1 MADIFVA
8 AGGGGGV
15 SSDELTA
22 RAEHVLAGEGYV
34 GVDTDDEAGV
44 GTMSDNGSMQK
55 TLRAGESVTVPRG
68 FHDGSGT
75 VTAVSLA
82 EQTVGDAAPGDIV
95 AGCKSWVRGARI
107 TGTMVER
114 EGEQP
119 TTGVTVSDGLMHVG
133 MPPGAYRKNG
143 RYGTPEV
150 KAPVDV
156 VARAAGLDGAK
167 MLQGYEPLGVPGQIP
182 VFNTMGPS
190 GIDPRGSITTEY
202 GIDLNAHTLWMHA
215 PAHNAYYMRSDG
227 YPHICMDS
235 GALGDATAQQVLQGC
250 TFTSEHGLKAQGA
263 MYRWPISGD
272 IGGQRV
278 MDAHEN
284 TVFAGDYGAR
294 GRGVFMRMPG
304 GSQID
309 PTCMWAWAPA
319 PTVLPQNIKAG
330 VNVLGVWGSMVD
342 YAATCV
348 PFDGARFDGVHLSGW
363 AEGKIDTRSRYSLG
377 TSAGINPARSAE
389 VVSAIGGSTS
399 GGGEPAIAL
408 WALTPS
414 VALLPFRRAVV
425 TVSYSTNA
433 TIMPHGNGVNVWGG
447 FSRITGQPR
456 NRVLSPIREKAV
468 NGQRAQSGRVTLDIP
483 LDGVTEQGFLVVAA
497 HGSNFRKNGANTV
510 FTARLERVELIA

>member
-8 AGGGGGV
+8 AGGSGGA
-15 SSDELTA
+15 SSDETTA
-22 RAEHVLAGEGYV
+22 RAADVLSGKTYLGADTSDDVGAG
-34 GVDTDDEAGV
+34 A
-44 GTMSDNGSMQK
+44 MPDNGALQK

-68 FHDGSGT
+68 YHNGSGS
-75 VTAVSLA
+75 VTAAPLA
-82 EQTVGDAAPGDIV
+82 EQTPGNAAPGDIV
-95 AGCKSWVRGARI
+95 AGTSAWVRGAKMD
-107 TGTMVER
+107 GTLVER

-119 TTGVTVSDGLMHVG
+119 TTGVTVSDGLVHAG
-133 MPPGAYRKNG
+133 MLPGAYRKSG

-150 KAPVDV
+150 KAPVDM

-190 GIDPRGSITTEY
+190 GTDPRGSLTTAY
-202 GIDLNAHTLWMHA
+202 GIDLNARTLWMHA
-215 PAHNAYYMRSDG
+215 PAHNAYYMREDG
-227 YPHICMDS
+227 HPHICMDS
-235 GALGDATAQQVLQGC
+235 EALGDATAQQVLQGC
-250 TFTSEHGLKAQGA
+250 TFTSKHGLKAQGA

-278 MDAHEN
+278 MDAYEN
-284 TVFAGDYGAR
+284 TAFIGDYGSK

-309 PTCMWAWAPA
+309 PTCMWAFAPMPDA
-319 PTVLPQNIKAG
+319 VGRNFRAG
-330 VNVLGVWGSMVD
+330 SNVGGVPGELVD

-363 AEGKIDTRSRYSLG
+363 AEGKIDTRARYSLG

-408 WALTPS
+408 WVLTPS

-456 NRVLSPIREKAV
+456 DRVLSPIREKAV

-497 HGSNFRKNGANTV
+497 HGSNFRNRGANTV

>member
-1 MADIFVA
+1 MAECIIM
-8 AGGGGGV
+8 GSGGGGV
-15 SSDELTA
+15 GSDEVTA
-22 RAEHVLAGEGYV
+22 RAADVVAGKSYLGA
-34 GVDTDDEAGV
+34 DTDDDVGV
-44 GTMSDNGSMQK
+44 GT
-55 TLRAGESVTVPRG
+55 L
-68 FHDGSGT
+68 
-75 VTAVSLA
+75 
-82 EQTVGDAAPGDIV
+82 
-95 AGCKSWVRGARI
+95 
-107 TGTMVER
+107 VER

-156 VARAAGLDGAK
+156 VARAAGLDGTK
-167 MLQGYEPLGVPGQIP
+167 MLQGYSPLGVPGQIP

-190 GIDPRGSITTEY
+190 GTDPRGSLTTEY
-202 GIDLNAHTLWMHA
+202 GIDLNARTLWMHA
-215 PAHNAYYMRSDG
+215 PAHNAYYMREDG

-278 MDAHEN
+278 MDAYEN
-284 TVFAGDYGAR
+284 TAFIGDYGAR

-309 PTCMWAWAPA
+309 PTCMWAFAPMPDA
-319 PTVLPQNIKAG
+319 IGRNFRAGANIGG
-330 VNVLGVWGSMVD
+330 VPGELVD
-342 YAATCV
+342 YAASCV
-348 PFDGARFDGVHLSGW
+348 PFDGARFAGEHFSGW
-363 AEGKIDTRSRYSLG
+363 AEGKIDTRARYSLG
-377 TSAGINPARSAE
+377 TNAGLNPARSAE
-389 VVSAIGGSTS
+389 VVSAIGGTTS

-408 WALTPS
+408 WVLSPS

-433 TIMPHGNGVNVWGG
+433 TIMPHGNGANVWAGV
-447 FSRITGQPR
+447 SRVNGVSR
-456 NRVLSPIREKAV
+456 NRTLEPIRERAIT
-468 NGQRAQSGRVTLDIP
+468 GQRAQSGRVTLDIP

-497 HGSNFRKNGANTV
+497 HGSNFRRTGANSV
-510 FTARLERVELIA
+510 FVARLERVELIA

>member
-119 TTGVTVSDGLMHVG
+119 TTGVTVSDGLVHVG
-133 MPPGAYRKNG
+133 MLPGAYRKSG

-156 VARAAGLDGAK
+156 VARAAGLDGTK
-167 MLQGYEPLGVPGQIP
+167 MLQGYSPLGVPGQIP

-190 GIDPRGSITTEY
+190 GTDPRGSLTTEY
-202 GIDLNAHTLWMHA
+202 GIDFNARTLWMSV
-215 PAHNAYYMRSDG
+215 PAHNAYYMREDG

-250 TFTSEHGLKAQGA
+250 TFTSEHGLKVPGA
-263 MYRWPISGD
+263 MYRWPLSGD
-272 IGGQRV
+272 IGGQKV
-278 MDAHEN
+278 MDAYEN
-284 TVFAGDYGAR
+284 AAFIGDYGAR

-304 GSQID
+304 GAQID

-319 PTVLPQNIKAG
+319 PTVLPQNIRAG

-348 PFDGARFDGVHLSGW
+348 PFDGAHFDGVHLSGW
-363 AEGKIDTRSRYSLG
+363 ASGELSKGFFKASL
-377 TSAGINPARSAE
+377 NPTALFD
-389 VVSAIGGSTS
+389 GGYNRRWYDWSPWW
-399 GGGEPAIAL
+399 GF
-408 WALTPS
+408 TPS
-414 VALLPFRRAVV
+414 VHAGAFRAMRV
-425 TVSYSTNA
+425 TVHTYTD
-433 TIMPHGNGVNVWGG
+433 GVSKDMSLNLHLVRIGG
-447 FSRITGQPR
+447 TEHRRDYT
-456 NRVLSPIREKAV
+456 PIRTA
-468 NGQRAQSGRVTLDIP
+468 TLRWAPGYTQGYTHTEWHTVEINCADIN
-483 LDGVTEQGFLVVAA
+483 EQVFLVVNLQTDELRPRGQA
-497 HGSNFRKNGANTV
+497 NGYRFSADVT
-510 FTARLERVELIA
+510 RVELIA

>member
-68 FHDGSGT
+68 FHDGNGT

-82 EQTVGDAAPGDIV
+82 EQTPGNAAPGDIV
-95 AGCKSWVRGARI
+95 AGTSAWVRGAKMD
-107 TGTMVER
+107 GTLVER

-119 TTGVTVSDGLMHVG
+119 TTGVTVSDGLMHAG
-133 MPPGAYRKNG
+133 MPPGAYRKSG

-150 KAPVDV
+150 KAPVDM

-167 MLQGYEPLGVPGQIP
+167 MLQGHSPLGVPGQIP

-190 GIDPRGSITTEY
+190 GTDPRGSLTTEY
-202 GIDLNAHTLWMHA
+202 GIDLNARTLWMHA
-215 PAHNAYYMRSDG
+215 PAHNAYYMREDNH
-227 YPHICMDS
+227 PHICMDS
-235 GALGDATAQQVLQGC
+235 EALGDAVAQQVLQGC
-250 TFTSEHGLKAQGA
+250 TFTSKNGMKTPGA

-278 MDAHEN
+278 MDAYEG
-284 TVFAGDYGAR
+284 TAFIGDYGAR

-309 PTCMWAWAPA
+309 PTCMWAFAPMPDA
-319 PTVLPQNIKAG
+319 VGRNFRAGSNIGG
-330 VNVLGVWGSMVD
+330 VPGELVD
-342 YAATCV
+342 YAASCV

-363 AEGKIDTRSRYSLG
+363 AEGSINTRARYSLG
-377 TSAGINPARSAE
+377 TNAGMSPARSAE
-389 VVSAIGGSTS
+389 VVDAIGGTTS

-408 WALTPS
+408 WVLTPS

-433 TIMPHGNGVNVWGG
+433 VIMPHGNGMSIWGG
-447 FSRITGQPR
+447 FSRVNGVSR
-456 NRVLSPIREKAV
+456 NRTLEPIRERAIT
-468 NGQRAQSGRVTLDIP
+468 GQRAQSGRVTLDIP
-483 LDGVTEQGFLVVAA
+483 LDGVTERGFLVVAA
-497 HGSNFRKNGANTV
+497 HGSNFRRTGANTI

>member
-1 MADIFVA
+1 MADCII
-8 AGGGGGV
+8 AGTGGGGV

-22 RAEHVLAGEGYV
+22 RAAHVLAGKKFV
-34 GVDTDDEAGV
+34 GEDTDDDVGV
-44 GTMSDNGSMQK
+44 GTMPNNGQVSR
-55 TLRAGESVTVPRG
+55 TLRAGENLQIARG
-68 FHDGSGT
+68 YHDGTG
-75 VTAVSLA
+75 VVN
-82 EQTVGDAAPGDIV
+82 AAPLADQTAGNAGTGDILSGKT
-95 AGCKSWVRGARI
+95 AWVNGAR
-107 TGTMVER
+107 V
-114 EGEQP
+114 
-119 TTGVTVSDGLMHVG
+119 DGS
-133 MPPGAYRKNG
+133 
-143 RYGTPEV
+143 
-150 KAPVDV
+150 
-156 VARAAGLDGAK
+156 
-167 MLQGYEPLGVPGQIP
+167 IP

-190 GIDPRGSITTEY
+190 GTDPRGSLTTEY
-202 GIDLNAHTLWMHA
+202 GIDLNARTLWMHA
-215 PAHNAYYMRSDG
+215 PAHNAYYMREDG
-227 YPHICMDS
+227 HPHICMDS

-278 MDAHEN
+278 MDAYEG
-284 TVFAGDYGAR
+284 TAFIGDYGAR

-309 PTCMWAWAPA
+309 PTCMWAFAPMPDA
-319 PTVLPQNIKAG
+319 VGRNFRAGSNIGG
-330 VNVLGVWGSMVD
+330 VPGELVD

-363 AEGKIDTRSRYSLG
+363 AEGSINTRARYSLG
-377 TSAGINPARSAE
+377 TNAGMSPARSAE
-389 VVSAIGGSTS
+389 VVDAIGGTTS

-408 WALTPS
+408 WVLTPS

-483 LDGVTEQGFLVVAA
+483 LEGVTEQGFLVVAA
-497 HGSNFRKNGANTV
+497 HGSNFRRTGGNTV

>member
-8 AGGGGGV
+8 AGGSGGA
-15 SSDELTA
+15 SSGETTA
-22 RAEHVLAGEGYV
+22 RAADVLSGKTYLGADTSDDVGAG
-34 GVDTDDEAGV
+34 A
-44 GTMSDNGSMQK
+44 MPNNGAMQK

-68 FHDGSGT
+68 YHSGAGT
-75 VTAVSLA
+75 VAAAPLA
-82 EQTVGDAAPGDIV
+82 EQTPGNAAPGDIV
-95 AGCKSWVRGARI
+95 AGTSAWVRGAKMD
-107 TGTMVER
+107 GTLVER

-119 TTGVTVSDGLMHVG
+119 ATGVTISDGLAHVG
-133 MPPGAYRKNG
+133 MLPGAYRKNG

-150 KAPVDV
+150 KAPVDM

-167 MLQGYEPLGVPGQIP
+167 MLQGYAPLGVPGQIP

-190 GIDPRGSITTEY
+190 GTDPRGSITTEY

-215 PAHNAYYMRSDG
+215 PAHNAYYMREDG

-278 MDAHEN
+278 MDAYEG
-284 TVFAGDYGAR
+284 TAFIGDYGSK

-309 PTCMWAWAPA
+309 PTCMWAFAPMPDA
-319 PTVLPQNIKAG
+319 IGRNFRAG
-330 VNVLGVWGSMVD
+330 SNVGGVPGELVD
-342 YAATCV
+342 YAASCV
-348 PFDGARFDGVHLSGW
+348 PFDGAHFDGVHFSGW
-363 AEGKIDTRSRYSLG
+363 AEGRINTRSRYSLG
-377 TSAGINPARSAE
+377 TSAGTNPARSAE
-389 VVSAIGGSTS
+389 VVDAIGGTTS

-408 WALTPS
+408 WVLTPS

-433 TIMPHGNGVNVWGG
+433 TIMPHGNGMNVWGG

-468 NGQRAQSGRVTLDIP
+468 TGQRAQSGRVTLDIP
-483 LDGVTEQGFLVVAA
+483 LDGVSEQGFLVVAA
-497 HGSNFRKNGANTV
+497 HGSNFRRTVGNTV

>member
-1 MADIFVA
+1 MAECIIM
-8 AGGGGGV
+8 GSGGGGV
-15 SSDELTA
+15 GSDEVTA
-22 RAEHVLAGEGYV
+22 RAADVVAGKSYLGA
-34 GVDTDDEAGV
+34 DTDDDVGV
-44 GTMSDNGSMQK
+44 GT
-55 TLRAGESVTVPRG
+55 L
-68 FHDGSGT
+68 
-75 VTAVSLA
+75 
-82 EQTVGDAAPGDIV
+82 
-95 AGCKSWVRGARI
+95 
-107 TGTMVER
+107 VER

-119 TTGVTVSDGLMHVG
+119 TTGVTISDGLAHVG

-167 MLQGYEPLGVPGQIP
+167 MLQGYAPLGVPGQIP

-190 GIDPRGSITTEY
+190 GTDPRGSLTTEY

-250 TFTSEHGLKAQGA
+250 TFTSEHGLKVPGA

-278 MDAHEN
+278 MDAYEN
-284 TVFAGDYGAR
+284 TAFIGDYGAR

-309 PTCMWAWAPA
+309 PTCMWAFAPMPDA
-319 PTVLPQNIKAG
+319 VGRNFRAGSNIGG
-330 VNVLGVWGSMVD
+330 VPGELVD

-363 AEGKIDTRSRYSLG
+363 AEGSINTRARYSLG
-377 TSAGINPARSAE
+377 TNAGMSPARSAE
-389 VVSAIGGSTS
+389 VVDAIGGTTS

-408 WALTPS
+408 WVLTPS

-497 HGSNFRKNGANTV
+497 HGSNFRRTGANSV
-510 FTARLERVELIA
+510 FVARLERVELIA

>member
-1 MADIFVA
+1 MAECIIM
-8 AGGGGGV
+8 GTGGGGV
-15 SSDELTA
+15 SSDEVTA
-22 RAEHVLAGEGYV
+22 RAADVVAGKSYLGA
-34 GVDTDDEAGV
+34 DTDDDVGV
-44 GTMSDNGSMQK
+44 GT
-55 TLRAGESVTVPRG
+55 L
-68 FHDGSGT
+68 
-75 VTAVSLA
+75 
-82 EQTVGDAAPGDIV
+82 
-95 AGCKSWVRGARI
+95 
-107 TGTMVER
+107 VER

-150 KAPVDV
+150 KAPVET
-156 VARAAGLDGAK
+156 VARAAGLDGTK
-167 MLQGYEPLGVPGQIP
+167 MLQGYSPLGVPGQIP

-190 GIDPRGSITTEY
+190 GTDPRGSLATEY

-250 TFTSEHGLKAQGA
+250 TFTSEHGLKVPGA

-278 MDAHEN
+278 MDAYEN
-284 TVFAGDYGAR
+284 TAFIGDYGSK

-309 PTCMWAWAPA
+309 PTCMWAFAPMPDA
-319 PTVLPQNIKAG
+319 VGRNFRAG
-330 VNVLGVWGSMVD
+330 ANVGGVPGEMVD
-342 YAATCV
+342 YAASCV

-363 AEGKIDTRSRYSLG
+363 AEGWIDTRSRFSIGPTGVNRLEK
-377 TSAGINPARSAE
+377 RAE
-389 VVSAIGGSTS
+389 VTSAIGGSTS

-408 WALTPS
+408 WVLTPS
-414 VALLPFRRAVV
+414 VALLPFRRALV

-433 TIMPHGNGVNVWGG
+433 TIMPHGNGVNIWGG

-468 NGQRAQSGRVTLDIP
+468 TGQRAQSGRVTLDIP

-497 HGSNFRKNGANTV
+497 HGSNFRRTGANSV
-510 FTARLERVELIA
+510 FVARLERVELIA

>member
-8 AGGGGGV
+8 AGGSGGA
-15 SSDELTA
+15 SSDETTA
-22 RAEHVLAGEGYV
+22 RAADVLSGKTYLGADTSDDVGAG
-34 GVDTDDEAGV
+34 A
-44 GTMSDNGSMQK
+44 MPDNGAMQK

-68 FHDGSGT
+68 YHNGSGT
-75 VTAVSLA
+75 VAAASLA
-82 EQTVGDAAPGDIV
+82 EQTPGNAAPGDIV
-95 AGCKSWVRGARI
+95 AGTSAWVRGAKMD
-107 TGTMVER
+107 GTLVER

-133 MPPGAYRKNG
+133 MPPGAYRKAG

-150 KAPVDV
+150 KAPIDV

-167 MLQGYEPLGVPGQIP
+167 MLQGYSPLGVPGQIP
-182 VFNTMGPS
+182 VFNTMGPH
-190 GIDPRGSITTEY
+190 GIDPRGSLTTEY
-202 GIDLNAHTLWMHA
+202 GIDLNARTLWMHA
-215 PAHNAYYMRSDG
+215 PAHNAYYMREDG
-227 YPHICMDS
+227 HPHICMDS
-235 GALGDATAQQVLQGC
+235 EALGDATAQQVLQGC

-278 MDAHEN
+278 MDAHEHA
-284 TVFAGDYGAR
+284 VFAGDYGAR

-348 PFDGARFDGVHLSGW
+348 PFDGAHFDGAHLSGW
-363 AEGKIDTRSRYSLG
+363 AEGSINTRARYSLG
-377 TSAGINPARSAE
+377 TNAGLNPARSAE

-408 WALTPS
+408 WVLTPS

-433 TIMPHGNGVNVWGG
+433 TIMPHGNGVNVWCG

-456 NRVLSPIREKAV
+456 DRVLSPIREKAV
-468 NGQRAQSGRVTLDIP
+468 DGQRAQSGRVTLDIP

-497 HGSNFRKNGANTV
+497 HGSNFRRTGGDTV

>member
-1 MADIFVA
+1 MADCII
-8 AGGGGGV
+8 AGTGGGGV

-22 RAEHVLAGEGYV
+22 RAAHVLAGKKFV
-34 GVDTDDEAGV
+34 GEDTDDDVGV
-44 GTMSDNGSMQK
+44 GTMPNNGQVSR
-55 TLRAGESVTVPRG
+55 TLRAGENLQIARG
-68 FHDGSGT
+68 YHDGTG
-75 VTAVSLA
+75 VVN
-82 EQTVGDAAPGDIV
+82 AAPLADQTAGNAGTGDILSGKT
-95 AGCKSWVRGARI
+95 AWVNGAR
-107 TGTMVER
+107 V
-114 EGEQP
+114 
-119 TTGVTVSDGLMHVG
+119 DGS
-133 MPPGAYRKNG
+133 
-143 RYGTPEV
+143 
-150 KAPVDV
+150 
-156 VARAAGLDGAK
+156 
-167 MLQGYEPLGVPGQIP
+167 IP

-190 GIDPRGSITTEY
+190 GTDPRGSLTTEY
-202 GIDLNAHTLWMHA
+202 GIDLNARTLWMHA
-215 PAHNAYYMRSDG
+215 PAHNAYYMREDNH
-227 YPHICMDS
+227 PHICMDS
-235 GALGDATAQQVLQGC
+235 EALGDAVAQQVLQGC
-250 TFTSEHGLKAQGA
+250 TFTSKNGMKIPGA
-263 MYRWPISGD
+263 IYRWPISGD

-278 MDAHEN
+278 MDAYEN

-319 PTVLPQNIKAG
+319 PTVLPQNIRAG

-348 PFDGARFDGVHLSGW
+348 PFDGAHFDGVHFSGW
-363 AEGKIDTRSRYSLG
+363 AEGSINTRARYSLG
-377 TSAGINPARSAE
+377 TNAGMSPARSAE
-389 VVSAIGGSTS
+389 VVDAIGGTTS

-408 WALTPS
+408 WVLTPS

-497 HGSNFRKNGANTV
+497 HGSNFRRTGANSV
-510 FTARLERVELIA
+510 FVARLERVELIA

>member
-1 MADIFVA
+1 MAECIIM
-8 AGGGGGV
+8 GTGGGGV
-15 SSDELTA
+15 GSDEVTA
-22 RAEHVLAGEGYV
+22 RAADVVAGKSYLGA
-34 GVDTDDEAGV
+34 DTDDDVGV
-44 GTMSDNGSMQK
+44 GT
-55 TLRAGESVTVPRG
+55 L
-68 FHDGSGT
+68 
-75 VTAVSLA
+75 
-82 EQTVGDAAPGDIV
+82 
-95 AGCKSWVRGARI
+95 
-107 TGTMVER
+107 VER

-119 TTGVTVSDGLMHVG
+119 TTGVTISDGLAHVG
-133 MPPGAYRKNG
+133 MLPGAYRKNG

-167 MLQGYEPLGVPGQIP
+167 MLQGYSPLGVPGQIK
-182 VFNTMGPS
+182 VFDTMGPS
-190 GIDPRGSITTEY
+190 GTDPRGSLTTEY
-202 GIDLNAHTLWMHA
+202 GIDFNARTLWMSA

-263 MYRWPISGD
+263 IYRWPISGD

-284 TVFAGDYGAR
+284 AVFAGDYGAR

-342 YAATCV
+342 YAASCV
-348 PFDGARFDGVHLSGW
+348 PFDGAHFDGVHLLGW
-363 AEGKIDTRSRYSLG
+363 ADGDCDTRRRFSVGPIGRYQ
-377 TSAGINPARSAE
+377 SARTAYARS
-389 VVSAIGGSTS
+389 VISTPY
-399 GGGEPAIAL
+399 GDGEPAL
-408 WALTPS
+408 LVWLLTPS
-414 VALLPFRRAVV
+414 VALQPFRRALV

-433 TIMPHGNGVNVWGG
+433 TIMGNGNGVNLWAG
-447 FSRITGQPR
+447 FSRINGVQRSRT
-456 NRVLSPIREKAV
+456 LEPIREAAASYL
-468 NGQRAQSGRVTLDIP
+468 RAQSGRAVLEIP
-483 LDGVTEQGFLVVAA
+483 LDGVAEQGFLVVAA
-497 HGSNFRKNGANTV
+497 HGSNFRQKGGGGV
-510 FTARLERVELIA
+510 FDAHLERIELIA

>member
-119 TTGVTVSDGLMHVG
+119 TTGVTVSDGLVHVG
-133 MPPGAYRKNG
+133 ILPGAYRKSG

-150 KAPVDV
+150 KAPVDT

-167 MLQGYEPLGVPGQIP
+167 MLQGYTPLGVAGQIP
-182 VFNTMGPS
+182 VVNTMGPS
-190 GIDPRGSITTEY
+190 GNDPRGCLATEY
-202 GIDLNAHTLWMHA
+202 GIDFNARTLWMHA
-215 PAHNAYYMRSDG
+215 PYHNAYYMRPDG
-227 YPHICMDS
+227 YPHICMDTE
-235 GALGDATAQQVLQGC
+235 ALGDATAQQALQGC
-250 TFTSEHGLKAQGA
+250 TFTSKHGLKVQGA
-263 MYRWPISGD
+263 IYRWPLSGD
-272 IGGQRV
+272 IGGQKV

-319 PTVLPQNIKAG
+319 PTVLPQNIRAG
-330 VNVLGVWGSMVD
+330 VNVLGVWGTMVD

-348 PFDGARFDGVHLSGW
+348 PFDGAHFDGVHLSGW
-363 AEGKIDTRSRYSLG
+363 ATGTLGGVPLQPRDTVTQPMPWNNVTKDSFAWG
-377 TSAGINPARSAE
+377 
-389 VVSAIGGSTS
+389 
-399 GGGEPAIAL
+399 

-414 VALLPFRRAVV
+414 VALAPFREVRVTIRTDAPNSTDQWWQNTRLYLVRPGGSPHNRPLNAVRQQ
-425 TVSYSTNA
+425 S
-433 TIMPHGNGVNVWGG
+433 
-447 FSRITGQPR
+447 
-456 NRVLSPIREKAV
+456 
-468 NGQRAQSGRVTLDIP
+468 SGRTGFQTISIPTADI
-483 LDGVTEQGFLVVAA
+483 TEQAFIAVHLSV
-497 HGSNFRKNGANTV
+497 GSLRARSAGNV
-510 FTARLERVELIA
+510 FSARIERVELIA

>member
-1 MADIFVA
+1 MADCII
-8 AGGGGGV
+8 AGTGGGGV

-22 RAEHVLAGEGYV
+22 RAAHVLAGKKYV
-34 GVDTDDEAGV
+34 GEDTDDDVGV
-44 GTMSDNGSMQK
+44 GTMPNNGQVSRV
-55 TLRAGESVTVPRG
+55 LRAGENLQIARG
-68 FHDGSGT
+68 YHDGTG
-75 VTAVSLA
+75 VVN
-82 EQTVGDAAPGDIV
+82 AAPLADQTAGNAGTGDILSGKT
-95 AGCKSWVRGARI
+95 AWVNGAR
-107 TGTMVER
+107 V
-114 EGEQP
+114 
-119 TTGVTVSDGLMHVG
+119 DGS
-133 MPPGAYRKNG
+133 
-143 RYGTPEV
+143 
-150 KAPVDV
+150 
-156 VARAAGLDGAK
+156 
-167 MLQGYEPLGVPGQIP
+167 IP
-182 VFNTMGPS
+182 VFNTMGPN

-215 PAHNAYYMRSDG
+215 PAHNAYYMQEDG

-278 MDAHEN
+278 MDAYEG
-284 TVFAGDYGAR
+284 TAFIGDYGSK

-309 PTCMWAWAPA
+309 PTCMWAFAPMPDA
-319 PTVLPQNIKAG
+319 IGRNFRAG
-330 VNVLGVWGSMVD
+330 SNVGGVPGELVD

-363 AEGKIDTRSRYSLG
+363 AEGSIDTRSRYSLG
-377 TSAGINPARSAE
+377 TSAGTNPARSAE
-389 VVSAIGGSTS
+389 VVDAIGGTTS

-408 WALTPS
+408 WVLTPS

-468 NGQRAQSGRVTLDIP
+468 TGQRAQSGRVTLDIP

-497 HGSNFRKNGANTV
+497 HGSNFRRTGANSV
-510 FTARLERVELIA
+510 FVARLERVELIA

>member
-8 AGGGGGV
+8 AGGSGGA
-15 SSDELTA
+15 SSDETTA
-22 RAEHVLAGEGYV
+22 RAADVLSGKTYLGADTSDDVGAG
-34 GVDTDDEAGV
+34 A
-44 GTMSDNGSMQK
+44 MPNNGALQK

-68 FHDGSGT
+68 YHNGGGS
-75 VTAVSLA
+75 VTAAPLA
-82 EQTVGDAAPGDIV
+82 EQTPGNAAPGDIV
-95 AGCKSWVRGARI
+95 AGTSAWVRGAKMS
-107 TGTMVER
+107 GTLVER

-119 TTGVTVSDGLMHVG
+119 ATGVTISDGAAHVG
-133 MPPGAYRKNG
+133 MLPGAYRKNG

-150 KAPVDV
+150 KAPVDM
-156 VARAAGLDGAK
+156 VARAAGLDGTK
-167 MLQGYEPLGVPGQIP
+167 MLQGYAPLGVPGQIP
-182 VFNTMGPS
+182 VFNTMGPR

-215 PAHNAYYMRSDG
+215 PAHNAYYMREDG

-278 MDAHEN
+278 MDAYEG
-284 TVFAGDYGAR
+284 TAFIGDYGAR

-309 PTCMWAWAPA
+309 PTCMWAFAPMPDA
-319 PTVLPQNIKAG
+319 VGRNFRAG
-330 VNVLGVWGSMVD
+330 SNVGGVPGELVD

-363 AEGKIDTRSRYSLG
+363 ADGDCDTSRRFSIGPTGRYQSVR
-377 TSAGINPARSAE
+377 TAYAR
-389 VVSAIGGSTS
+389 SAIGGTSS
-399 GGGEPAIAL
+399 GGGEPAL
-408 WALTPS
+408 LVWLLTPS
-414 VALLPFRRAVV
+414 VALQPFRRALV

-433 TIMPHGNGVNVWGG
+433 TIMPQGNGVNIWAG
-447 FSRITGQPR
+447 FSRINGVQRSRT
-456 NRVLSPIREKAV
+456 LEPIREASAT
-468 NGQRAQSGRVTLDIP
+468 GLRTQSGRAVLEIP

-497 HGSNFRKNGANTV
+497 HGSNFRRTGANSV

>member
-119 TTGVTVSDGLMHVG
+119 TTGVTISDGLAHVG
-133 MPPGAYRKNG
+133 MLPGAYRKNG

-215 PAHNAYYMRSDG
+215 PAHNAYYMREDG
-227 YPHICMDS
+227 HPHICMDS
-235 GALGDATAQQVLQGC
+235 EALGDATAQQVLQGC
-250 TFTSEHGLKAQGA
+250 TFTSKHGMKTPGA
-263 MYRWPISGD
+263 IYRWPVTGD

-278 MDAHEN
+278 MDAMEN
-284 TVFAGDYGAR
+284 TAFIGDYGAR
-294 GRGVFMRMPG
+294 GTGVFMRMPG
-304 GSQID
+304 GAQID
-309 PTCMWAWAPA
+309 PTCMWAFAP
-319 PTVLPQNIKAG
+319 LPGAIGRNIRKG
-330 VNVLGVWGSMVD
+330 VNIGGRWGEMED
-342 YAATCV
+342 YAASCV
-348 PFDGARFDGVHLSGW
+348 PFDGARFDGVHFSGW
-363 AEGKIDTRSRYSLG
+363 AEGRIDTRARYSLG
-377 TSAGINPARSAE
+377 TNAGLNPARSAE

-408 WALTPS
+408 WVLSPS
-414 VALLPFRRAVV
+414 VALLPFRRALV

-456 NRVLSPIREKAV
+456 NRVLSPIRERAIT
-468 NGQRAQSGRVTLDIP
+468 GQRAQSGRVTLDIP

-497 HGSNFRKNGANTV
+497 HGSNFRRTGANSV